1 MGSRLATFEL
11 KRTMLSLRLSL
22 VLMVLGLAASVQSD
36 ETTSTPVMME
46 NSDSPGDGGSD
57 SDNQGV
63 TDAGSDG
70 TTTVKTETTTGSS
83 APVLVMSNMLVSTM
97 MMIFII
103 LVVIF

>member
-22 VLMVLGLAASVQSD
+22 VLMVLGLVASVQSD
-36 ETTSTPVMME
+36 ERNTAQPATLE
-46 NSDSPGDGGSD
+46 NEATGDGGSN
-57 SDNQGV
+57 SDNQDV
-63 TDAGSDG
+63 TDAGSDV